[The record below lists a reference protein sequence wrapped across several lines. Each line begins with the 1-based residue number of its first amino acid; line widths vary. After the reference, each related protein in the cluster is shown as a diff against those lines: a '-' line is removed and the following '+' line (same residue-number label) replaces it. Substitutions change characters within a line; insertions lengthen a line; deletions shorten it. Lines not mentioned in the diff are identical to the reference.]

1 MAISGIVRPDP
12 GKSKILGA
20 LCALSDY
27 KERAVVFCAFM
38 VTTSKKPVL
47 RSGLAKEGEKIFRAP
62 LRGLPHTTS
71 STGGR

>member
-12 GKSKILGA
+12 GKNKTLRA
-20 LCALSDY
+20 LCALRDY
-27 KERAVVFCAFM
+27 EERAVVFCVLM

-47 RSGLAKEGEKIFRAP
+47 RIGLAKEVETIFRAP